1 MIRNG
6 EKPSMVEVEG
16 LRKRFGSH
24 TALDGVSFRVAPGE
38 IYSYLGPNGAGKT
51 TTIRILTGLTRRS
64 GGNVRLN
71 GCSID
76 DNPLAYKAQ
85 FGLVPQHTNLDV
97 DLSVEENLFIHGR
110 LYGMSRREI
119 LERSHELLNE
129 MELTEKPRSPVKKLS
144 GGQKRRLL
152 IARALLH
159 RPRIVFM
166 DEPSVGLDPAIRRSL
181 WGIIKKIKE
190 DGATVFLTTH
200 YIEEA
205 EFLADRV
212 AFLDAGRI
220 VAEARPA
227 ELMAEIGAWAIDI
240 LQSNRIQSFYF
251 QTRREANQW
260 AASQEK
266 EFTLRRVNL
275 EDAFLAKTGK
285 KVE

>member
-1 MIRNG
+1 MKRAG
-6 EKPSMVEVEG
+6 EKDFMVEVEG
-16 LRKRFGSH
+16 LRKSFGSH
-24 TALDGVSFRVAPGE
+24 IALDGVSFQIRPGE

-51 TTIRILTGLTRRS
+51 TTIRILTGLARRDS
-64 GGNVRLN
+64 GEVRLN
-71 GCSID
+71 GYSID
-76 DNPLAYKAQ
+76 GNPLEYKSQ

-97 DLSVEENLFIHGR
+97 DLSVEENLVIHGK
-110 LYGMSRREI
+110 LYGMAMKEI
-119 LERSHELLNE
+119 LRRTGKLLQE
-129 MELTEKPRSPVKKLS
+129 MDLEDKQKTTVKKLS
-144 GGQKRRLL
+144 GGQRRRLL
-152 IARALLH
+152 IARSLLH
-159 RPRIVFM
+159 RPKVLFM

-227 ELMAEIGAWAIDI
+227 DLMAEIGSWAIDI
-240 LQSNRIQSFYF
+240 LQENRIQSFYF
-251 QTRREANQW
+251 KTRQEANRW
-260 AASQEK
+260 AALQEK

-285 KVE
+285 KVG

>member
-1 MIRNG
+1 MKRAG
-6 EKPSMVEVEG
+6 EKDFMVEVEG
-16 LRKRFGSH
+16 LRKSFGSH
-24 TALDGVSFRVAPGE
+24 IALDGVSFQIRPGE

-51 TTIRILTGLTRRS
+51 TTIRILTGLARRDS
-64 GGNVRLN
+64 GEVRLN
-71 GCSID
+71 GYSID
-76 DNPLAYKAQ
+76 GNPLEYKSQ

-97 DLSVEENLFIHGR
+97 DLSVEENLVIHGK
-110 LYGMSRREI
+110 LYGMAMKEI
-119 LERSHELLNE
+119 LRRTGKLLQE
-129 MELTEKPRSPVKKLS
+129 MDLEDKQKTTVKKLS
-144 GGQKRRLL
+144 GGQRRRLL
-152 IARALLH
+152 IARSLLH
-159 RPRIVFM
+159 RPKVLFM

-220 VAEARPA
+220 VAEARSA
-227 ELMAEIGAWAIDI
+227 DLMAEIGSWAIDI
-240 LQSNRIQSFYF
+240 LQENRIQSFYF
-251 QTRREANQW
+251 KTRQEANRW
-260 AASQEK
+260 AALQEK

-285 KVE
+285 KVG